1 MVGVT
6 DFGLS
11 RLAMLT
17 SISLGLSASRHDRR
31 AAAAA
36 EMAERLSRGTI
47 GDGVALRHRKG
58 VERHRQPDNYRGAM
72 RPLTHPTM
80 AIERLDG
87 RGGNAVAYL
96 AAQAAAGK
104 IFFHNLSPLRNP
116 PMTLDVF
123 VIQPLV
129 ALIAGILI
137 LLIPRILNY
146 VVAIYLIF
154 IGLVGLW
161 PRLFHIPH

>member
-1 MVGVT
+1 
-6 DFGLS
+6 
-11 RLAMLT
+11 
-17 SISLGLSASRHDRR
+17 
-31 AAAAA
+31 
-36 EMAERLSRGTI
+36 MAVL
-47 GDGVALRHRKG
+47 
-58 VERHRQPDNYRGAM
+58 
-72 RPLTHPTM
+72 
-80 AIERLDG
+80 RLDG
-87 RGGNAVAYL
+87 RGGNAVACV

-104 IFFHNLSPLRNP
+104 IFSHNPSPLRNL
-116 PMTLDVF
+116 PMTLDVL